1 MAAANKNAP
10 QFWRDDTLPFLEARS
25 IEDGRGVC
33 YASHTHEAFSVD
45 LVMGGQSMYL
55 NGRTRQDVRAGAIVV
70 MNPEEVHACNPLG
83 DTPWSYHMFYI
94 DAGWLGNLQ
103 HELGFSA
110 NVDLQPFSTIVSYDP
125 GLQAGLLRLYAACAR
140 PRGEQIEKETAVIS
154 CLSDLHDKLNPA
166 PVPRPPPKAEVA
178 RAAGYITENCTLR

>member
-103 HELGFSA
+103 HELGVSA
-110 NVDLQPFSTIVSYDP
+110 KVDLQ
-125 GLQAGLLRLYAACAR
+125 LYAACAR
-140 PRGEQIEKETAVIS
+140 PRGEQIEKETAIIS